1 MSRFIFITGGVV
13 SSLGKGIASASLGAI
28 LQARGLSIN
37 MIKLDPYINV
47 DPGTMSPFQHG
58 EVYVTDDGAETDL
71 DLGHYERFAGIRM
84 SKRSNYT
91 TGRIYETVIAKERRG
106 EYLGATVQVIP
117 HITDQIKHS
126 VLTST
131 NDADIVLVEIGGTVG
146 DIESL
151 PFMEAIRQLGVE
163 LGHDKVLFMHLTL
176 VPYIPAAGEIKTKP
190 TQHSVKEL
198 RSIGIQPDILLCR
211 ADRPVP
217 DDERRKIALFTN
229 VSPEAVISAVD
240 VDHIY
245 KIPRELHEQ
254 GLDDIVIQKFGLD
267 APQADLSDWDRI
279 VDALEHPE
287 HEVNIG
293 FVGKYIEH
301 TDAYKSLNEALAHAG
316 IHTRT
321 RVNIV
326 KIDADRIET
335 EGEHLLEGLDAIL
348 VPGGFGSR
356 GVEGKIRAVHYART
370 RKVPYLGICLGMQVA
385 VIEFARDVAGLHHA
399 HSSEFNPKTPEPV
412 IGLITEWKNIDG
424 TVETRDENSDLGGTM
439 RLGAQPCKL
448 VPGTVS
454 QRAYE
459 GAEIISERHRHRYEF
474 NNNYL
479 EPLQNAGLVISG
491 VSVDGELVE
500 MVELSDHP
508 WFVACQFHP
517 EFTSQPREGHPL
529 FKSFVQA
536 ALQHQQQHE
545 GETLLADSVSAE
557 TADAAQ
563 EEQA

>member
-71 DLGHYERFAGIRM
+71 DLGHYERFAGIK
-84 SKRSNYT
+84 SSQSSNYT
-91 TGRIYETVIAKERRG
+91 TGRIYENVIAKERRG
-106 EYLGATVQVIP
+106 DYLGATVQVIP
-117 HITDQIKHS
+117 HITDEIKTS

-151 PFMEAIRQLGVE
+151 PFMESIRQLGVE
-163 LGHDKVLFMHLTL
+163 LGHDKVLFVHLTL
-176 VPYIPAAGEIKTKP
+176 VPYIAAAGEIKTKP

-211 ADRPVP
+211 SDHPVP
-217 DDERRKIALFTN
+217 EDERKKIALFTN
-229 VSPEAVISAVD
+229 VAPDSVISAID

-254 GLDDIVIQKFGLD
+254 GLDDIVVKKFGLD
-267 APQADLSDWDRI
+267 LPPADLSDWDDVVESLQNPENV
-279 VDALEHPE
+279 VD
-287 HEVNIG
+287 IG

-301 TDAYKSLNEALAHAG
+301 TDAYKSLNEALVHAG

-321 RVNIV
+321 KVNII
-326 KIDADRIET
+326 KIDSDSIEDQ
-335 EGEHLLEGLDAIL
+335 GVGLLQGLDAIL

-356 GVEGKIRAVHYART
+356 GIEGKIKAVNYARSN
-370 RKVPYLGICLGMQVA
+370 RIPYLGICLGMQVA
-385 VIEFARDVAGLHHA
+385 VIEYARNVLGLSKA

-412 IGLITEWKNIDG
+412 IGLITEWKNRDG
-424 TVETRDENSDLGGTM
+424 SIETRDEQVDLGGSM
-439 RLGAQPCKL
+439 RLGAQDCKL

-454 QRAYE
+454 QKAYGGVE
-459 GAEIISERHRHRYEF
+459 MVHERHRHRYEF

-479 EPLQNAGLVISG
+479 DRLQNAGLVISG
-491 VSVDGELVE
+491 VSVDNELVE
-500 MVELSDHP
+500 MIELSDHP
-508 WFVACQFHP
+508 WFVGCQFHP
-517 EFTSQPREGHPL
+517 EFTSHPREGHPL
-529 FKSFVQA
+529 FNSFVSA
-536 ALQHQQQHE
+536 ALSYHQANH
-545 GETLLADSVSAE
+545 S
-557 TADAAQ
+557 
-563 EEQA
+563 